1 MVCDLCVIILNE
13 NILFWN
19 SMLVYWK
26 GSQISSSL
34 CELSYFWFGLVLG
47 IFWWSGLANTIW
59 SATADVWKNLRL
71 VTLSLRK
78 YLQNI
83 LIIALEVNK
92 KGRKILN
99 TLVSII
105 QSIVFYHSFFSFL
118 FTVVNY
124 QNCSYAEVT
133 RKFKGGRD
141 E

>member
-1 MVCDLCVIILNE
+1 MFVIFVL
-13 NILFWN
+13 LFWMKIFFFEIPCWYIGKVHIFLLAYAN
-19 SMLVYWK
+19 
-26 GSQISSSL
+26 GPI
-34 CELSYFWFGLVLG
+34 FWFGLVLG
-47 IFWWSGLANTIW
+47 IFWWSGLANMIW

-71 VTLSLRK
+71 VTFSLTK

-92 KGRKILN
+92 KGRKKIN
-99 TLVSII
+99 TLVLII
-105 QSIVFYHSFFSFL
+105 QSIVFYYSFFSFL

-133 RKFKGGRD
+133 RKFKGRRD